1 MQKYAFK
8 YDGGFLK
15 DLVGKG
21 LLPIKLKLKAEHFA
35 VLIET
40 LEQGLPAT
48 VLPHLKKKRE
58 KKKMCRFSKLWNE
71 LIIPAAEMNR

>member
-1 MQKYAFK
+1 M
-8 YDGGFLK
+8 K

-58 KKKMCRFSKLWNE
+58 KKKMCRFSKL
-71 LIIPAAEMNR
+71 